1 MQSKEI
7 VVVTATPEH
16 KAEYI
21 RLPRARERDPIFG
34 LSRTCLNSL
43 VLPTPLNDFQ
53 PLVRSFV
60 IRKPGAQT
68 GVRLILVSS
77 LRAYI
82 EGHEQEAGQ
91 PCRATSMAT
100 LGPTP
105 ARLLPNSNRGLTS
118 YASA

>member
-1 MQSKEI
+1 MQNKEI
-7 VVVTATPEH
+7 AVVTATPEH
-16 KAEYI
+16 RAEYI

-34 LSRTCLNSL
+34 LSRTFLNSL

-53 PLVRSFV
+53 PPVRSFV

-82 EGHEQEAGQ
+82 AGHEQEAGQ
-91 PCRATSMAT
+91 PCRITALAS
-100 LGPTP
+100 PP
-105 ARLLPNSNRGLTS
+105 RLLQSPNRLL
-118 YASA
+118 AS

>member
-1 MQSKEI
+1 MQNKEI
-7 VVVTATPEH
+7 VVVTDTPEH

-53 PLVRSFV
+53 PPVRSFV
-60 IRKPGAQT
+60 LRKPGAQT

-82 EGHEQEAGQ
+82 EGQEQEAGQ
-91 PCRATSMAT
+91 PCRITALAHS
-100 LGPTP
+100 PN
-105 ARLLPNSNRGLTS
+105 RLL
-118 YASA
+118 AS